1 MEMVNH
7 NENEKYLVGVFEDE
21 VVLMSAVKKIKG
33 SGVNIHEVYSP
44 YPIHGLDKALGYK
57 KSRLPKAAFLFGATG
72 TILALT
78 MMTYM
83 FTIDWPVIIGGKD
96 QWPFPNFIPIT
107 FELTV
112 LLSALGMVG
121 TFLLSNDLYPG
132 KSPKMFDIRSTDDK
146 FIMAVEL
153 ESNNSMTSDSIINIL
168 KENGASEV
176 NEKQFA

>member
-1 MEMVNH
+1 MVNH
-7 NENEKYLVGVFEDE
+7 IENEKYLVGVFEDE
-21 VVLMSAVKKIKG
+21 DILMKAVRNLKS

-44 YPIHGLDKALGYK
+44 YPIHGLDIALGYK

-72 TILALT
+72 TTLALT

-83 FTIDWPVIIGGKD
+83 LTLDWPVIVGGKD
-96 QWPFPNFIPIT
+96 HWPLPNFIPIT

-132 KSPKMFDIRSTDDK
+132 KNPKMFDIRSTDDK
-146 FIMAVEL
+146 FIMAVDL
-153 ESNNSMTSDSIINIL
+153 SSNSMSADDISNVL
-168 KENGASEV
+168 KENGAAEV

>member
-1 MEMVNH
+1 MVNH
-7 NENEKYLVGVFEDE
+7 IENEKYLVGVFEDE
-21 VVLMSAVKKIKG
+21 DILMKAVRNLKSI
-33 SGVNIHEVYSP
+33 GVRIHEVYSP
-44 YPIHGLDKALGYK
+44 YPIHGLDIALGYK

-72 TILALT
+72 TTLALT

-83 FTIDWPVIIGGKD
+83 VTLDWPVIVGGKD
-96 QWPFPNFIPIT
+96 HWPLPNFIPIT

-132 KSPKMFDIRSTDDK
+132 KNPKMFDIRSTDDK
-146 FIMAVEL
+146 FIMAVDL
-153 ESNNSMTSDSIINIL
+153 SSNSMSADDISNVL
-168 KENGASEV
+168 KENGAAEV